1 MKTEDMHDC
10 VKQLGWYP
18 TKDSIREA
26 VEIVDLDGSG
36 SVSFDEF
43 FKMMGHLR
51 ITEGFTKAEVA
62 SFQAMFDRYD
72 IDGSGEISSMELAR
86 CLREQ
91 GYPTSLDVL
100 QQIVSEV
107 DVDGSGEIEFSE
119 LLKLMRKYRNR
130 EMAQAEKLFNEYAQL
145 PGAGEAK
152 KNKFSR
158 SYTANL
164 NQYEISKEDLPSMI
178 TKMGWEP
185 QEDTLELATGMVAKT
200 DHHGYLNWTEFL
212 LFMKMYRSLEVDL
225 FNARAG
231 FSVEE
236 VEQYRQTFEEYDKSG
251 DGELSL
257 KELVPV
263 LTALGHE
270 PSTVIQRQK
279 LTAILAEVDQ
289 DGSGE
294 IGFDE
299 FLQLMQK
306 FIDESMAEQLLKEKD
321 IIKKTRFDAD
331 EVTQWREIF
340 LKFDTDGSGAFDT
353 DEGKVLLQAVGINLN
368 ERTMHDR
375 YIQLFHEVDLD
386 KDDAMDFPEFLLMM
400 RRLLDLDF
408 GGIATTMGIK
418 APDEQ
423 EEQQSVADK
432 KKEER
437 RKSREEREDGSPATR
452 GRK

>member
-1 MKTEDMHDC
+1 M
-10 VKQLGWYP
+10 
-18 TKDSIREA
+18 
-26 VEIVDLDGSG
+26 
-36 SVSFDEF
+36 
-43 FKMMGHLR
+43 
-51 ITEGFTKAEVA
+51 
-62 SFQAMFDRYD
+62 
-72 IDGSGEISSMELAR
+72 
-86 CLREQ
+86 
-91 GYPTSLDVL
+91 
-100 QQIVSEV
+100 
-107 DVDGSGEIEFSE
+107 
-119 LLKLMRKYRNR
+119 
-130 EMAQAEKLFNEYAQL
+130 
-145 PGAGEAK
+145 
-152 KNKFSR
+152 
-158 SYTANL
+158 
-164 NQYEISKEDLPSMI
+164 
-178 TKMGWEP
+178 
-185 QEDTLELATGMVAKT
+185 
-200 DHHGYLNWTEFL
+200 LNWTEFL
-212 LFMKMYRSLEVDL
+212 LFMKSYRGLEVDL

-231 FSVEE
+231 FSLEE

-270 PSTVIQRQK
+270 PKTVIQRQK
-279 LTAILAEVDQ
+279 LTAILAEVDA

-299 FLQLMQK
+299 FLQLMRK

-400 RRLLDLDF
+400 RRLLELDF
-408 GGIATTMGIK
+408 GGIATRMGIK
-418 APDEQ
+418 DHDN
-423 EEQQSVADK
+423 EEKSVAEK

-437 RKSREEREDGSPATR
+437 AERRKSRAPG
-452 GRK
+452 K